1 MELPFCVCLHVTGF
15 SGRNVVLPAFPCCT
29 QLFGKNHLQWSSSLS
44 GGCLEYPGHPPAG
57 GVAKLPWTLQF
68 PVGEWILHSMVVRT
82 TIKPRSA
89 LKKSFPL
96 PGCGI
101 RVSHV
106 LWHIRRWVCVRWW
119 FCRRAEWFTWKLPIA
134 LSDFGNSYERIK
146 WDFCWVPEVDTWEH
160 VCGGLGFVWVDF

>member
-1 MELPFCVCLHVTGF
+1 MELPFCICLHVTGF

-29 QLFGKNHLQWSSSLS
+29 QLFGKNHLVLHSV
-44 GGCLEYPGHPPAG
+44 
-57 GVAKLPWTLQF
+57 GVAWSTRDIPQQEELQNYPEHCNF
-68 PVGEWILHSMVVRT
+68 LFGEWILHSMVVRT
-82 TIKPRSA
+82 TIKPSSA
-89 LKKSFPL
+89 LKESFPL

-119 FCRRAEWFTWKLPIA
+119 FCRGAEWFMWKLPIA

-146 WDFCWVPEVDTWEH
+146 WDFCCVPEVDTWEH
-160 VCGGLGFVWVDF
+160 VCGGLGFVGVDF